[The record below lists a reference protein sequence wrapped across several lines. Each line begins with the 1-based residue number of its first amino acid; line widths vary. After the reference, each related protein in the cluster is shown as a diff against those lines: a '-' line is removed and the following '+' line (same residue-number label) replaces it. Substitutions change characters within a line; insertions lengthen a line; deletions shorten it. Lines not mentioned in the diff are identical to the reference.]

1 MPSAGSDTWAYER
14 QRLIRRRRRARRRQQ
29 MLWLLTVLTTAV
41 LVVIGVG
48 VRDLARQPEAAKTA
62 ALSASASARPTA
74 RASARGSAPA
84 ASPRPAALPAYP
96 RVSDP
101 SSGLS
106 YRQYSSPWRHG
117 CPADL
122 DTPMFSWSAGENA
135 VAGQVTIG
143 GSAIDWHASACSGQL
158 QQQFA
163 YSGPADLRTTAT
175 SLVGAI
181 DPAYYSGIQHDLQI
195 SDSSPTQVS
204 GNQAWAVR
212 FQVNY
217 SNDAGQGV
225 AWSTESGAVVV
236 VDRGQSQPPAVFY
249 VSVPGNLD
257 TSEVGTLIGSL
268 RMSGPASSG

>member
-1 MPSAGSDTWAYER
+1 
-14 QRLIRRRRRARRRQQ
+14 
-29 MLWLLTVLTTAV
+29 MLWLLTVVTAAA
-41 LVVIGVG
+41 LVVIGVE
-48 VRDLARQPEAAKTA
+48 VREMARLPEAAKTA
-62 ALSASASARPTA
+62 ALSASPSASARPSA
-74 RASARGSAPA
+74 RASARASAPVT
-84 ASPRPAALPAYP
+84 SPRPAALPAYP

-101 SSGLS
+101 ASGLS
-106 YRQYSSPWRHG
+106 YRQFSSPWRHG
-117 CPADL
+117 CPSDL
-122 DTPMFSWSAGENA
+122 DTPMFSWSAGENT

-163 YSGPADLRTTAT
+163 YSGPADLQTTAT

-195 SDSSPTQVS
+195 SDSSPAQVS

-225 AWSTESGAVVV
+225 AWSTESGALVV
-236 VDRGQSQPPAVFY
+236 VDRGQSQAPAVFY